1 MNGGLISTASA
12 YGMCLPGMRFTDIYL
27 PHVPITQEQPISGF
41 VSENTSNVVRNK
53 RSKNTV
59 WEIANPLASTTE
71 SPVTVSWGWVT
82 ESPSGRFFQKN
93 KPTLQENCVP
103 LFPSSQVE
111 LVSWGW
117 QQQQQSVVSK
127 LKRGFVSEL
136 TQVLSVIESAE
147 EDTTPS
153 WGTRLKVF
161 VNSRNQDEFTMLPR
175 G

>member
-71 SPVTVSWGWVT
+71 SDRIFEDFRIKTFT
-82 ESPSGRFFQKN
+82 LSPR
-93 KPTLQENCVP
+93 
-103 LFPSSQVE
+103 LF
-111 LVSWGW
+111 
-117 QQQQQSVVSK
+117 
-127 LKRGFVSEL
+127 
-136 TQVLSVIESAE
+136 
-147 EDTTPS
+147 
-153 WGTRLKVF
+153 
-161 VNSRNQDEFTMLPR
+161 NSRTK
-175 G
+175 